1 MSTAPAATAAVH
13 KPPQTL
19 SRLTRGVATLIAALA
34 IAGPV
39 AEASAAT
46 PHAAPLASVAANRA
60 ARPVP
65 RFIERS
71 DGGAGVAVG
80 PTITG
85 TVFNGNTTIITSPSP
100 VVGTAVGSP

>member
-1 MSTAPAATAAVH
+1 M
-13 KPPQTL
+13 
-19 SRLTRGVATLIAALA
+19 TRGTATLIAALA

-46 PHAAPLASVAANRA
+46 LRAAPSASVAAKQA
-60 ARPVP
+60 AKPAP

-80 PTITG
+80 PTIEG
-85 TVFNGNTTIITSPSP
+85 SVFNGNTAIITSPSP
-100 VVGTAVGSP
+100 VDGSVVGTR